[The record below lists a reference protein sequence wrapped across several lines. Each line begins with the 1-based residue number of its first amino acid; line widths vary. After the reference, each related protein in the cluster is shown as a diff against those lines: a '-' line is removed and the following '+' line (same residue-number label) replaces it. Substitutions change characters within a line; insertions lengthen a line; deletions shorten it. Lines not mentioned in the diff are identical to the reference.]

1 MKKRLAAAAAALA
14 LALSMSGCALED
26 MLEKLDSSLESEEIS
41 SVEENGGR
49 DESAADDTS
58 SDGIKADASESS
70 DKPQESLLPDD
81 AVTSSEDEPEEE
93 IDDSRFIANAKA
105 VVTSWFGL
113 MSAAQYTDAFKLCTE
128 DFLNKHYPT
137 GLTDGENPSV
147 AKVDFYD
154 GAEEFDTDSYRRR
167 RVKLR
172 IKIMP
177 EDYPSMS
184 MDGFVYVVLVHGQFL
199 ISDVDNADAVGL
211 STLNEQD
218 VYLFARLT
226 SETAEVYKD
235 RVEPGIYTT
244 GDGSF
249 LDSMIPE
256 YTPGG
261 TYVIYYGEDR
271 VEAVEYT
278 AEGITVRY
286 PDDGSDIFP

>member
-14 LALSMSGCALED
+14 IALSMSGCALED
-26 MLEKLDSSLESEEIS
+26 MLEKLDSSLESEEVS
-41 SVEENGGR
+41 SVEDDSA
-49 DESAADDTS
+49 DESTPDPIGDDS
-58 SDGIKADASESS
+58 SEDGS
-70 DKPQESLLPDD
+70 DTPQESSAAENDS
-81 AVTSSEDEPEEE
+81 TSSEDEPEEE

-113 MSAAQYTDAFKLCTE
+113 MSAAQYTDAFKLCTD
-128 DFLNKHYPT
+128 DFINKHYPA
-137 GLTDGENPSV
+137 GLTDGEDPSV
-147 AKVDFYD
+147 AKVEFYD
-154 GAEEFDTDSYRRR
+154 GSEEFDTDSYRRR

-177 EDYPSMS
+177 EDYPAMS
-184 MDGFVYVVLVHGQFL
+184 MDGFVYVVMMHGQFL
-199 ISDVDNADAVGL
+199 ISDVDNADSVGL
-211 STLNEQD
+211 STLSDQD

-226 SETAEVYKD
+226 CETAEVYKD
-235 RVEPGIYTT
+235 RVEAGIYTT

-249 LDSMIPE
+249 LDNTIPE

-261 TYVIYYGEDR
+261 TYVIYYGEGR

-278 AEGITVRY
+278 AGGITVRY